1 MPVKGSVPSDLTA
14 GSNVRMNAGSIYRV
28 GSSGNIYIYDSV
40 SRAESIL
47 NESALGP
54 LSKISVSND

>member
-1 MPVKGSVPSDLTA
+1 
-14 GSNVRMNAGSIYRV
+14 MNAGSIYRV

-54 LSKISVSND
+54 LSKISVSNDE